1 VEKRVNRFSRTRV
14 AGWLLACVLPA
25 CDVETTLGDLEEEH
39 AFRGEDSFWW
49 YWSQIVRSIP
59 TSAWASIRRGG
70 LASTCVAAIAACAT
84 QATFELGLKA
94 AITALTPYTTAIGI
108 ASLAVTIP
116 SFVLLSYGASRV
128 RPGAGM
134 LMALLVLIAVAIQ
147 LTVRVGGELPV
158 WTRLAA
164 LLLGTSAALTGGAL
178 SLRRQRRG

>member
-1 VEKRVNRFSRTRV
+1 VEKRVSGFSRTRL

-25 CDVETTLGDLEEEH
+25 CDVETTLGDLEEEQ
-39 AFRGEDSFWW
+39 AFRGEDSWW

-84 QATFELGLKA
+84 QATLELGLKA
-94 AITALTPYTTAIGI
+94 AITTLTPYTAPIGM

-116 SFVLLSYGASRV
+116 SFVLLSYGASRI
-128 RPGAGM
+128 RPGAGV
-134 LMALLVLIAVAIQ
+134 LLALLVLIAVAIQ
-147 LTVRVGGELPV
+147 LTAKVGGELPV
-158 WTRLAA
+158 WSRLAG